1 MYSQNPVHINTVFL
15 ITLFSGFLPCLKVRG
30 RRFSPMTRALYCC
43 YFFTDASGHGAD
55 AGNQDSPEHQ
65 ARKQDSGPDMTTI
78 KFHF

>member
-15 ITLFSGFLPCLKVRG
+15 ITLFSGFLPCRIDKDG
-30 RRFSPMTRALYCC
+30 FISPMTRAFCC
-43 YFFTDASGHGAD
+43 YFLSDGSGHGAD

-78 KFHF
+78 EFHF